1 MIFMWTLMQKGRHV
15 AHDIHL
21 HAPTLLTLLTLHCT
35 PQIHFKASWDFYTH
49 MHPAYYI
56 NLLHCTATGKNKSF
70 LISTHVWMSWLS
82 LTRIFLHAQEVMQWN
97 VSAKPNSEV
106 WSGVLSRLISDSWT
120 SSLPL
125 QQLDT
130 TKRKPELL
138 MSWYMTSGYWSPQYS
153 KSRLRLTAVWGHQ
166 PKVPTC
172 GIKFTMKQHF
182 RTCPGCWICA
192 FLWNRIF
199 NGKLNGKSA
208 EKTATDWCSQV
219 LLLKKFLTDL
229 SFYIQPTCYS
239 IIQYF
244 KLI

>member
-1 MIFMWTLMQKGRHV
+1 MIFMWTLMQKDRHV

-166 PKVPTC
+166 PKVRRAALNS
-172 GIKFTMKQHF
+172 Q
-182 RTCPGCWICA
+182 
-192 FLWNRIF
+192 WNSILERVPV
-199 NGKLNGKSA
+199 A
-208 EKTATDWCSQV
+208 ESVLFSETEYLMGNLMGNQLKRQRQTDV
-219 LLLKKFLTDL
+219 VR
-229 SFYIQPTCYS
+229 CYC
-239 IIQYF
+239 
-244 KLI
+244 